1 MKHPVYMPL
10 SKSIKDILWPVFT
23 GLPLLISLTASS
35 QDAREIVKKADEKM
49 RGNSSV
55 VELTITTVRSTWS
68 RSMDIKAWMKGAD
81 YSMILVQ
88 SPARDKG
95 IVFLKRKK
103 EVWNW
108 MPVLERTIKL
118 PPSMMSQSWM
128 GTDFTND
135 DLVKESSILKDY
147 SHRIAGD
154 TLINK
159 RSCYIIEM
167 IPKPEAAVVWSKL
180 LVAIDKS
187 DYLELNTRFYDEDG
201 QLVNM
206 MNAYD
211 IQVMDGRLIPTRFE
225 MIPLD
230 KKNQKT
236 EMRYRMVK
244 FNLPMEESF
253 FTTGRMKN
261 LNN

>member
-1 MKHPVYMPL
+1 MKHQANKSL
-10 SKSIKDILWPVFT
+10 SKPITHILWPV
-23 GLPLLISLTASS
+23 LSALASLIPFTASS
-35 QDAREIVKKADEKM
+35 QDAQQIVKRADEKM

-68 RSMDIKAWMKGAD
+68 RSMDIKAWMKGSD

-135 DLVKESSILKDY
+135 DLVKEASAADDY
-147 SHRIAGD
+147 LHFMLGD
-154 TLINK
+154 TLLEGRPCKKI
-159 RSCYIIEM
+159 M
-167 IPKPEAAVVWSKL
+167 MQPKNIS
-180 LVAIDKS
+180 
-187 DYLELNTRFYDEDG
+187 LEEH
-201 QLVNM
+201 VH
-206 MNAYD
+206 
-211 IQVMDGRLIPTRFE
+211 
-225 MIPLD
+225 
-230 KKNQKT
+230 
-236 EMRYRMVK
+236 
-244 FNLPMEESF
+244 
-253 FTTGRMKN
+253 
-261 LNN
+261 

>member
-1 MKHPVYMPL
+1 MKHQANKSL
-10 SKSIKDILWPVFT
+10 SKSITGLLWPV
-23 GLPLLISLTASS
+23 LSALASLIPFTASS
-35 QDAREIVKKADEKM
+35 QDAQQIVKRADEKM

-68 RSMDIKAWMKGAD
+68 RSMDIKAWMKGSD

-147 SHRIAGD
+147 SHRIIGD
-154 TLINK
+154 TQIDK
-159 RSCYIIEM
+159 RNCYVIEM
-167 IPKPEAAVVWSKL
+167 IPRPEAAVVWSKL
-180 LVAIDKS
+180 LVAIDKT
-187 DYLELNTRFYDEDG
+187 DFLELNTRFYDEDG
-201 QLVNM
+201 QLVNI

-211 IQVMDGRLIPTRFE
+211 IRVMDGRLIPTRFD

-230 KKNQKT
+230 KKNQRT
-236 EMRYRMVK
+236 EMKYRMVK